1 MEEGKDGKGIGD
13 FVQWIV
19 SRVISTLDLGS
30 DSYFG

>member
-1 MEEGKDGKGIGD
+1 MEEGKDGKGIRD

-19 SRVISTLDLGS
+19 SGVISTLDLGC

>member
-1 MEEGKDGKGIGD
+1 MEERRKGKRMGD

-19 SRVISTLDLGS
+19 SRVISTLDLGC